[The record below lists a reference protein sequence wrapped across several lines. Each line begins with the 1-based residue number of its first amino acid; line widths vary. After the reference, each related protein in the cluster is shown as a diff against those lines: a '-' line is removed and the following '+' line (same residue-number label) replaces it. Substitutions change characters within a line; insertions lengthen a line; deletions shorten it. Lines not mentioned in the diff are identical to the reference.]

1 MRRTKNMK
9 VEVNIIDK
17 VEMYKNVYNKK
28 QNI

>member
-1 MRRTKNMK
+1 MRRTQNMK
-9 VEVNIIDK
+9 VEVNIIDE